1 MKSMIAFVLLSVYTG
16 LEFVAYMPQII
27 KILKRKSADDISLL
41 YWFTWIAA
49 DLCYFGYVLLE
60 TPEIGLFFIISLD
73 LMFLFFV
80 LYLTIH
86 YQKHKKR
93 KHS

>member
-1 MKSMIAFVLLSVYTG
+1 MIAFVLLSVYTG

-60 TPEIGLFFIISLD
+60 TPEVGLFFIISLD
-73 LMFLFFV
+73 LMFLLFV
-80 LYLTIH
+80 LYLTVH
-86 YQKHKKR
+86 YQKHKKK
-93 KHS
+93 KHR